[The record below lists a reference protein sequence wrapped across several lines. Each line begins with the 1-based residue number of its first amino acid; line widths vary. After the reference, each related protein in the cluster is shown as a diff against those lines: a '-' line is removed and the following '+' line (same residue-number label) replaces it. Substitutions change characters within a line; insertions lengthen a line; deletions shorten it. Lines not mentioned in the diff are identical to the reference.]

1 VSNSI
6 LKIIKNKRMK
16 RTLNVCQFLLLFVFV
31 SSVLTAQEAGWR
43 SLFDGKTLEG
53 WERLN
58 GEAEY
63 RVEDD
68 MIIGVSRMNTPN
80 TFLATKELYA
90 DFILEVDVK
99 VDPLLNSGIQ
109 FRSNSTPNY
118 RNGRVH
124 GYQAE
129 IDPSGRSYSGGI
141 YDEARRGW
149 LYPLS
154 LNPMGQ
160 EAFKNGEWN
169 TYHIEA
175 IGNELRIWV
184 NGVNTANVVDNETAQ
199 GFIAL
204 QVHSIGDE
212 YMAGREVRWRN
223 IRLRTDELEAARWP
237 MHPSVPEQNLIPNTL
252 SQQEQEQGW
261 RLLWDGTTTEGWRS
275 GNSPEFPN
283 KGWVIEEGE
292 LTVLES
298 SGQESAAFGD
308 IITEKQFS
316 DFEMKLEFKIT
327 EGANSGIK
335 YFVDPDLNQ
344 EGGSEIGLEYQI
356 LDDEEHPDAEMG
368 VAGNRTVASLYDLIP
383 ASNLSVPGR
392 GKPFNGVGNWNEARI
407 VSRGNHVEHWLN
419 GFKVLEYE
427 RKTPMFRALVDYS
440 KYKDWPGFGEWTQGH
455 ILLQDHG
462 NRVSFRSIKIREF

>member
-1 VSNSI
+1 
-6 LKIIKNKRMK
+6 MK
-16 RTLNVCQFLLLFVFV
+16 RILNVFSFLFLLV
-31 SSVLTAQEAGWR
+31 SVTAVLNAQDGGWR
-43 SLFDGKTLEG
+43 SLFNGENLDGWK
-53 WERLN
+53 RLN

-63 RVEDD
+63 RVEDGQ
-68 MIIGVSRMNTPN
+68 IIGVSRMNTPN
-80 TFLATKELYA
+80 TFLATEELYS

-109 FRSNSTPNY
+109 FRSNSMPEY

-129 IDPSGRSYSGGI
+129 IDPSDRSYSGGI

-160 EAFKNGEWN
+160 KAFKNGQWN
-169 TYHIEA
+169 TYRIEA
-175 IGNELRIWV
+175 VGNELRVWV
-184 NGVNTANVVDNETAQ
+184 NGVNTANLVDDETAE

-223 IRLRTDELEAARWP
+223 IRIRTGDLEEARRP

-252 SQQEQEQGW
+252 TRQEREHGW
-261 RLLWDGTTTEGWRS
+261 RLLWDGKTSEGWRS
-275 GNSPEFPN
+275 GDSPEFPDE
-283 KGWVIEEGE
+283 GWVIEDGV
-292 LTVLES
+292 LTIEES
-298 SGQESAAFGD
+298 GGRESAAYGD

-316 DFEMKLEFKIT
+316 DFELKLEFRIT

-356 LDDEEHPDAEMG
+356 LDDEEHPDAQLG

-427 RKTPMFRALVDYS
+427 RKTPMFRSLVQYS
-440 KYKDWPGFGEWTQGH
+440 KYKDWPGFGEWTKGH